1 MPKRIAAWNQARDTW
16 ETGQMDLLS
25 GHLDVFL
32 ETWPTSGMTRRGI
45 AFKPPT
51 LVHHTI
57 ERECSLLPTPT
68 VQDSEN
74 VGGPSQYAR
83 NTPPL
88 NATMH
93 YFPC

>member
-25 GHLDVFL
+25 GRLDVFL

-57 ERECSLLPTPT
+57 ERECSLLPTPLVT
-68 VQDSEN
+68 DWKGDS
-74 VGGPSQYAR
+74 PADHSR
-83 NTPPL
+83 DTPQL
-88 NATMH
+88 RATSF
-93 YFPC
+93 YFPHR